1 VDGKEL
7 REAVMNKFVR
17 YYSSIYE
24 IRSDRTYRCIA
35 YSDSITLDLYQG
47 EWTEDEPIDDEYSW
61 ESIIKGGA
69 VKVIDLKEWM
79 EKNFEKLL

>member
-1 VDGKEL
+1 MDGREL
-7 REAVMNKFVR
+7 RESVVNKFVAHENDL
-17 YYSSIYE
+17 YE
-24 IRSDRTYRCIA
+24 IRSDRKWRLVFRHNI
-35 YSDSITLDLYQG
+35 IKNNLWQ
-47 EWTEDEPIDDEYSW
+47 EDEPIDDEYSW